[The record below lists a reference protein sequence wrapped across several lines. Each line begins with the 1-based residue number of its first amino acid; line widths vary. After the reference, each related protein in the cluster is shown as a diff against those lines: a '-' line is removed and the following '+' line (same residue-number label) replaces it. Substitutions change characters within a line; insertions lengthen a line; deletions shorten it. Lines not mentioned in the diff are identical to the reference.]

1 MTTKHSDKAS
11 RTAQQSVSVTGQVSV
26 RGRNESPAKSGQS
39 VVDTGGGAY
48 IGGRVTTG
56 GGAFIGRD
64 QIQTVRACMET
75 LQLIDF

>member
-39 VVDTGGGAY
+39 VVDTGG
-48 IGGRVTTG
+48 RVTTG